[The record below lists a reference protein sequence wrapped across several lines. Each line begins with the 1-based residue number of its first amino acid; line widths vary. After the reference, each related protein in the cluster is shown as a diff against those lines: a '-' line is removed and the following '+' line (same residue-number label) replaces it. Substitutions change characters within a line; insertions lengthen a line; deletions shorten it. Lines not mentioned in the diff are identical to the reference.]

1 MIKKTL
7 LGVAMLAFAAGA
19 FTSAPTDA
27 KASDDKTLVVG
38 TMWEAL
44 PLSMKPR
51 RSRFFNESEILD
63 TLVKLDYDLK
73 PVPGLATAWNRI
85 SPTVWQFKLRENVVF
100 HDGTK
105 LDAEAVK
112 FSLERV
118 IDLLPYAA
126 DLLNI
131 KSIKAVSPLTLE
143 IENTEPFAALPN
155 QLSDAITVIYAKS
168 SFDDA
173 GEFVKPV
180 GTGPW
185 KFEEYRKQDRTIVSR
200 FDDYWGEKPALEKVV
215 YRYIPD
221 HNSRTLAL
229 EAGEIDFITNM
240 LPSDVKRLSKDD
252 DFIVYS
258 EPTSG
263 LYYGAFNAGDKSPLS
278 DVRVR
283 QAVNALVDR
292 DLIVEGALDGI
303 GKPAWEFFAPD
314 FDWAPQGDTK
324 YKLDPELAAS
334 LLTDAGYSQVD
345 GKWVKDGEPLTL
357 RILSYSSRTE
367 MPLITEA
374 MAALLNQHGIA
385 TDVQMYTWAGML
397 DLVKRGEYDISVVF
411 WTPEMTGHP
420 DLHLKSQFHSKAGLN
435 YQFWENAEFDAA
447 VDKGRTLDP
456 GSEKD
461 ATYKKAMNILQE
473 DAPIIPL
480 VHKVFVVA
488 STKDVKGYRIHPS
501 GFFFDF
507 KNVSK

>member
-7 LGVAMLAFAAGA
+7 LGAAFAAIAMGSFA
-19 FTSAPTDA
+19 LAPQTA
-27 KASDDKTLVVG
+27 QASDDNTLVIG
-38 TMWEAL
+38 TMWESM
-44 PLSMKPR
+44 PLAMKPR

-73 PVPGLATAWNRI
+73 PIAGLATEWNRV
-85 SPTVWQFKLRENVVF
+85 SPTVWQFKLRENVIF

-105 LDAEAVK
+105 LDAKAVK

-118 IDLLPYAA
+118 MDLLPYAA

-131 KSIKAVSPLTLE
+131 KSITAVSPLVLE

-155 QLSDAITVIYAKS
+155 QLSDAITVVYAKS
-168 SFDDA
+168 SFDEA

-185 KFEEYRKQDRTIVSR
+185 KFEEYKKQDRTIVTR
-200 FDDYWGEKPALEKVV
+200 FDDYWGKPPALEKVV

-229 EAGEIDFITNM
+229 EAGEIDFVTNM

-252 DFIVYS
+252 NFKVYA

-263 LYYGAFNAGDKSPLS
+263 LYYGAFNAGEKSVLS
-278 DVRVR
+278 DPRIR
-283 QAVNALVDR
+283 QAVNVLVDR
-292 DLIVEGALDGI
+292 DLIVKGALDDI
-303 GKPAWEFFAPD
+303 GEPAWEFFAPS
-314 FDWAPQGDTK
+314 FDWAPQADEK
-324 YKLDPELAAS
+324 YSLDPALAAS
-334 LLTDAGYSQVD
+334 LLSDAGYEKTN
-345 GKWVKDGEPLTL
+345 GKWMKDGEQLTL

-367 MPLITEA
+367 MPMITEA
-374 MAALLNQHGIA
+374 MAALLNEQGIA
-385 TDVQMYTWAGML
+385 TDVGMYTWAGML
-397 DLVKRGEYDISVVF
+397 DLVKQGDYDVSVVF

-435 YQFWENAEFDAA
+435 YQFWDNAQFDAA
-447 VDKGRTLDP
+447 VDKGRTLDA
-456 GSEKD
+456 GAEKG
-461 ATYKKAMNILQE
+461 ATYTKAMNILHN

-488 STKDVKGYRIHPS
+488 STKDVKGYRVHPS